1 MRIII
6 FLAFLVSVSALYSDF
21 GPIVPISGGNVKMIK
36 NDDVQM
42 SDEIIIFHLYRDHY
56 TVEVNYTFVNEGK
69 SQEVVMG
76 FPNSEGK
83 WNTQS
88 IMNFKAYE
96 NDKELVVFRKN
107 DSEKNVDKENMEE
120 QRYYECSKLFFKE
133 GEKKA
138 IKNTYEQVYESEY
151 DSTFMAVN
159 YILKTGSYWKKNIKS
174 IKVFAYF
181 ENITPEDLQKRFMY
195 FTNDSLKSGGEVV
208 YNFEVTPNKYKFEN
222 NILSMN
228 LTDVEP
234 DFDIRISFS
243 ALFYHNAEAS
253 SELKSKNEQYDAKN
267 VIDNNLST
275 AWVEGVIGS
284 GINENIK
291 IDFAPYTAGGKIEG
305 STLINKIGIINGYS
319 KDKDTFKSNNR
330 VKKIRITYNY
340 RLGEDEIEGRNSNP
354 KEKVL
359 GSLGISEFNDQELRY
374 KEKILGEYLLKDKM
388 EMQYIQ
394 LDEPLLASYIK
405 ITILDV
411 YKGEKFNDTCISEVK
426 VITEKKNNKLK

>member
-181 ENITPEDLQKRFMY
+181 ENITPEDLQKRFIY
-195 FTNDSLKSGGEVV
+195 FTGDSLKSGGEVA
-208 YNFEVTPNKYKFEN
+208 YNFEITPNKYKFDN

-253 SELKSKNEQYDAKN
+253 SELKSKNEQYAAKN

-275 AWVEGVIGS
+275 AWVEGVSGS

-330 VKKIRITYNY
+330 VKKIRISYY
-340 RLGEDEIEGRNSNP
+340 S
-354 KEKVL
+354 
-359 GSLGISEFNDQELRY
+359 SLGLEEDKTRELLEND
-374 KEKILGEYLLKDKM
+374 KILGSSGIQSNNNHDPRLNEVILGDYLLEDKM

-394 LDEPLLASYIK
+394 LNEPLLASYIK

-411 YKGEKFNDTCISEVK
+411 YKGDKFDDTCISEVK

>member
-1 MRIII
+1 
-6 FLAFLVSVSALYSDF
+6 
-21 GPIVPISGGNVKMIK
+21 
-36 NDDVQM
+36 
-42 SDEIIIFHLYRDHY
+42 
-56 TVEVNYTFVNEGK
+56 
-69 SQEVVMG
+69 
-76 FPNSEGK
+76 
-83 WNTQS
+83 
-88 IMNFKAYE
+88 MNFKAYE

-374 KEKILGEYLLKDKM
+374 KEKILGEYLLEDKM

>member
-69 SQEVVMG
+69 SQEVIMG

-83 WNTQS
+83 WNTAP
-88 IMNFKAYE
+88 IKNFKAYE

-120 QRYYECSKLFFKE
+120 QKYYECSKIFFKE

-195 FTNDSLKSGGEVV
+195 FTGDSLKSGGEVV
-208 YNFEVTPNKYKFEN
+208 YNFEVMPNKYIFEN

-228 LTDVEP
+228 LTNVEP
-234 DFDIRISFS
+234 DFDIRISFTD
-243 ALFYHNAEAS
+243 LFYHNAEAS
-253 SELKSKNEQYDAKN
+253 SELKSKNEQYAAKN
-267 VIDNNLST
+267 VIDNNPAT
-275 AWVEGVIGS
+275 AWVEGASGS

-291 IDFAPYTAGGKIEG
+291 IDFTPYTAGGKIEG

-359 GSLGISEFNDQELRY
+359 GSLGINEFNDQELRD
-374 KEKILGEYLLKDKM
+374 KEKILGEYILEDKM